1 MDGLIEIAVFV
12 VLLAIGVIAGR
23 ANERKHY
30 RELAAAEKAL
40 RNIVVSNRGSLGEA
54 ESFDRGT
61 LVVGSVVIAEDFFK
75 RVAAGLKS
83 LVGGNLRAYETLL
96 ERGRREAIVRMK
108 REARRLGATHVV
120 NVRLETAS
128 LSEDGSGR
136 QPMFSAEFIAY
147 GTALV
152 ASREQTERRP
162 ARGQTREAGLD

>member
-1 MDGLIEIAVFV
+1 MDGIIEIVLFL
-12 VLLAIGVIAGR
+12 VLLAVGVFAGR

-30 RELAAAEKAL
+30 RELQKAEDDL
-40 RNIVVSNRGSLGEA
+40 RDIAVSNGSAPGEA
-54 ESFDRGT
+54 GTFTGGT

-75 RVAAGLKS
+75 RVAASLKS

-108 REARRLGATHVV
+108 QEARRLGATHVV

-128 LSEDGSGR
+128 LSEDWSGR

-152 ASREQTERRP
+152 RIS
-162 ARGQTREAGLD
+162 

>member
-1 MDGLIEIAVFV
+1 VF
-12 VLLAIGVIAGR
+12 AGR
-23 ANERKHY
+23 ANERKHN
-30 RELAAAEKAL
+30 RELASAEDDL
-40 RNIVVSNRGSLGEA
+40 RDIVVSNGGAAGDVGEFGRGA
-54 ESFDRGT
+54 

-83 LVGGNLRAYETLL
+83 LVGGNIRSYETLL

-128 LSEDGSGR
+128 LSEDFSGR
-136 QPMFSAEFIAY
+136 RPMFSAEFIAY

-152 ASREQTERRP
+152 RRP
-162 ARGQTREAGLD
+162 

>member
-1 MDGLIEIAVFV
+1 MDGIIEIALFL
-12 VLLAIGVIAGR
+12 VLLAIGVTAGR

-30 RELAAAEKAL
+30 RELATAEEAL
-40 RNIVVSNRGSLGEA
+40 RDITVSNRGSPNEA
-54 ESFDRGT
+54 GAFSRGM

-75 RVAAGLKS
+75 RVTAGLKS
-83 LVGGNLRAYETLL
+83 IVGGNLRGYETLL

-108 REARRLGATHVV
+108 QEARRHGATHIV

-128 LSEDGSGR
+128 LAEDGSGR

-152 ASREQTERRP
+152 R
-162 ARGQTREAGLD
+162 